1 MVDII
6 VKGDDVID
14 TTKTLKRAIDSADT
28 ANDIRR
34 STGSYEIIYK
44 SGKNYVGKG
53 NLNRAITSAKRY
65 VNKYGDEVQSIHWKS
80 APTHKDAFID
90 EYCRMLGRG
99 VRNKNTYNLIWSPGR
114 AYFMQCQKQ
123 LLK

>member
-44 SGKNYVGKG
+44 SGKNYVGNG
-53 NLNRAITSAKRY
+53 
-65 VNKYGDEVQSIHWKS
+65 H
-80 APTHKDAFID
+80 
-90 EYCRMLGRG
+90 
-99 VRNKNTYNLIWSPGR
+99 
-114 AYFMQCQKQ
+114 
-123 LLK
+123 